1 MCNNTTMKPFS
12 SLIESIVHKKEKE
25 GCYHLF
31 EEYLVDMSLTLS
43 KLGANLSM
51 NLATLSKKDMKL
63 FETANKIL
71 DRYSNANVKIQ
82 TKQSKLKKLYELN
95 MSLNEAYVDHR
106 IRSTLASYFLNGTF
120 ASIPRSIL
128 TTAKQR
134 NLYIFV
140 PCFI

>member
-1 MCNNTTMKPFS
+1 
-12 SLIESIVHKKEKE
+12 
-25 GCYHLF
+25 
-31 EEYLVDMSLTLS
+31 MSLTLS

-95 MSLNEAYVDHR
+95 MSLNEVYVDHR

-134 NLYIFV
+134 NLYKTLIDLEEQYMACDFDDGNDDEIV
-140 PCFI
+140 VVKSPKVRFETTNKIIYI